1 MCIYYYIEPNKS
13 SRIIKSLFP
22 VEDDRPQLLICYYIM
37 ISSDKINLYLLN
49 GKANYTYQSKNSITL
64 SSQISISI
72 NNKANFI
79 NQKFQ

>member
-22 VEDDRPQLLICYYIM
+22 VEDKGPQLLICYYIM

-49 GKANYTYQSKNSITL
+49 GKVNYTYQRTP
-64 SSQISISI
+64 
-72 NNKANFI
+72 
-79 NQKFQ
+79 